1 MLWVSNL
8 PLTHVSF
15 SCSSHIARIQLGV
28 SIALLACRVKELE
41 SLQSQVAQN
50 HGKEM
55 VDEQA
60 LQEMEM
66 MRQRVMHLEGEATSR
81 AEGADQAAADAGL
94 AELNAELMEEMD
106 EVRRRVMELQVCVLT
121 YAPSVCRMNR
131 LSSAPNSK
139 MQDSGR
145 TAVQV
150 AFCKTTNSCLY
161 NHWDANSQRLVISVQ
176 LNTRII
182 HEASYQP

>member
-1 MLWVSNL
+1 M
-8 PLTHVSF
+8 
-15 SCSSHIARIQLGV
+15 
-28 SIALLACRVKELE
+28 KELE

-106 EVRRRVMELQVCVLT
+106 EVRRRVMELQVCALT
-121 YAPSVCRMNR
+121 CAPSVCHINR
-131 LSSAPNSK
+131 LSSAPNQTSK
-139 MQDSGR
+139 TQRLGR
-145 TAVQV
+145 TAVPD
-150 AFCKTTNSCLY
+150 AFCETKTFISCPY
-161 NHWDANSQRLVISVQ
+161 NCAKPKCSSAALTTAQNQNIHQLPYNIWDAKVNIL
-176 LNTRII
+176 
-182 HEASYQP
+182 